1 MDGVNSVCAVFCFIN
16 LTYKDFIMN
25 ITGKIQSLRK
35 DKGWTITQLSRE
47 TNIPTVSLR
56 VMLSRDDPNGYTIKN
71 LVKIAEALG
80 VTVSYLTLEDNE
92 RETPS
97 LTVTQREEIKQLIA
111 ETIDNYF
118 QPSGQETK
126 SADIIRK
133 TSHHSNY
140 ADLED

>member
-1 MDGVNSVCAVFCFIN
+1 
-16 LTYKDFIMN
+16 MN